1 MICVPI
7 TIFTV
12 NYGWKINRNMT
23 ASDNLPITTKQPSDE
38 LLNLIED
45 LKGNLIK
52 TKDLFVIV
60 VNKARDEGFQDKEI
74 DTLLHSNM
82 KEIIP
87 KTTLLRYRK
96 EFIPLGVN
104 KRSSNMQNVT
114 LMNDLEQSS
123 IISGP
128 FGPTDNKI
136 LPLPDEINQ
145 VYQNGNLTNIT
156 TSYETKDAETTEEK
170 DFGLSLPH
178 TDSYSLK
185 SNTQQQQLESAIKYS
200 SYPSEDKAKN
210 IEINTTI
217 IISPDLEHFCS
228 PYTQCRYG
236 GGEYGLKLFRFM
248 NIWIEMKKLYNEMVE
263 LQLKC
268 GVFDP
273 DNITDAIIF
282 IEEDFKAFKFRLSDT
297 LLEYIAKYFIDKKT
311 KEYLVKRYGNEKNH
325 YLGFEKW
332 ERDLN
337 MSPKHRKLET
347 QLETQ
352 MIIEESREAT
362 KKYLEERLRK
372 EDKESE
378 STGMED
384 LT

>member
-1 MICVPI
+1 
-7 TIFTV
+7 
-12 NYGWKINRNMT
+12 MT
-23 ASDNLPITTKQPSDE
+23 ASENLPITTKQPSDE

-74 DTLLHSNM
+74 DTLLHSSL

-123 IISGP
+123 ITSGP

-136 LPLPDEINQ
+136 PPLPDEINQ

-170 DFGLSLPH
+170 DFGLSLPQ

-228 PYTQCRYG
+228 PYTQGRYG

-362 KKYLEERLRK
+362 KKYLEEQLRK